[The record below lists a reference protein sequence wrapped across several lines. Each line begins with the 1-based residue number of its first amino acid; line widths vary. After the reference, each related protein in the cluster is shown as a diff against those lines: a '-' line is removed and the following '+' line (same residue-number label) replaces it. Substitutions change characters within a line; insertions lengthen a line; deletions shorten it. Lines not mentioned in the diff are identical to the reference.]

1 MTGRDTTAVTGA
13 RAFGGAAA
21 WLWLSIAAGLLAFA
35 GSVASLAVH
44 GVYADLTPAFL
55 PQP

>member
-1 MTGRDTTAVTGA
+1 VTGRDTTAVTGA